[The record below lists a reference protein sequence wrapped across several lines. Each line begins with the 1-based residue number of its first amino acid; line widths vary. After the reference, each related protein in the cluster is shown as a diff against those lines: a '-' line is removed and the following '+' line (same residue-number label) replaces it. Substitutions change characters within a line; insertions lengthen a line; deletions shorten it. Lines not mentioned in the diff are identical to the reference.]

1 MHPSRELSNQRVV
14 LETTGVGSESGLMG
28 CSPNDSPR
36 LTPNTWS
43 WSTWGRIGEQSHR
56 ALSRE
61 DGEEGRG
68 ALSSNYS
75 SSEAQVA
82 AIWIPLQ
89 KLPLLCADFG
99 KKQTHF

>member
-1 MHPSRELSNQRVV
+1 MSEVRVV
-14 LETTGVGSESGLMG
+14 LWAVLRMTLQGSHQIPGHGAHGGGLENSPTG
-28 CSPNDSPR
+28 PFP
-36 LTPNTWS
+36 
-43 WSTWGRIGEQSHR
+43 GRM
-56 ALSRE
+56 
-61 DGEEGRG
+61 GEEGRG

-89 KLPLLCADFG
+89 KLPLLCVDFG